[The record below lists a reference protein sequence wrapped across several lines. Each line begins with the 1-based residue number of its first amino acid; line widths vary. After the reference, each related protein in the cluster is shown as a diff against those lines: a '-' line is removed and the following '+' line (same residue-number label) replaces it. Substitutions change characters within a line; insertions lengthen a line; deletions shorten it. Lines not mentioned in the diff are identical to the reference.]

1 MSMVTPVLIWYGLTY
16 SVLLGW
22 HHLLQNQISTVRTSF
37 FKKRTLKI
45 ISMEKEKQNNQRQYT
60 TIYSLGKYYETLIC
74 FLKMDSSLRKIVNY
88 AV

>member
-1 MSMVTPVLIWYGLTY
+1 
-16 SVLLGW
+16 
-22 HHLLQNQISTVRTSF
+22 
-37 FKKRTLKI
+37 
-45 ISMEKEKQNNQRQYT
+45 MEKEKQNDQRQYT